1 MKIKTIQISGFRKI
15 LKATINMEDDIT
27 VIAGANNSGKTSV
40 VELFNY
46 VFNARG
52 GLCCDD
58 FPVYDS
64 QKWSTAVFPHFQT
77 QFSQGNEKEDLI
89 ANIFGIIMPP
99 ENPENAMLL
108 L

>member
-46 VFNARG
+46 VFNAKG

-58 FPVYDS
+58 LPVYDS
-64 QKWSTAVFPHFQT
+64 QKWSTAVFPLFQT
-77 QFSQGNEKEDLI
+77 QFSHGNEKEDLI
-89 ANIFGIIMPP
+89 ANSLKTSARDQAHRPR
-99 ENPENAMLL
+99 
-108 L
+108 